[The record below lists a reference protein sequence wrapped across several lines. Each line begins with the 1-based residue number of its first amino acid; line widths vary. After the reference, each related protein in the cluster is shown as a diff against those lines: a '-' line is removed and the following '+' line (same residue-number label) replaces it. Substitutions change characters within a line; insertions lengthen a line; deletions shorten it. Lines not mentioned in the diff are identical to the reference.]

1 MSHLKGLSFHKLGAK
16 ISKACEPAT
25 MVDWLHAQK
34 VPKLHF
40 DQIYPQFF
48 PRVCTTRRQQNSGLL
63 IGDVLVP
70 REFGGSLA
78 DRGKW
83 SPGREV
89 ASRWQHRLN
98 PSCLCRAQRAGG
110 VPGLAA
116 GLPLAGSGGTEHF
129 IQTEHSPLK
138 RNANK
143 II

>member
-1 MSHLKGLSFHKLGAK
+1 M
-16 ISKACEPAT
+16 
-25 MVDWLHAQK
+25 
-34 VPKLHF
+34 
-40 DQIYPQFF
+40 
-48 PRVCTTRRQQNSGLL
+48 
-63 IGDVLVP
+63 DVLVP
-70 REFGGSLA
+70 RELGGSLA

-98 PSCLCRAQRAGG
+98 PSCLCGAPRAGG
-110 VPGLAA
+110 VPELAA

-143 II
+143 IIKDEYSTSFQTLILREDINTNVCIAQIT